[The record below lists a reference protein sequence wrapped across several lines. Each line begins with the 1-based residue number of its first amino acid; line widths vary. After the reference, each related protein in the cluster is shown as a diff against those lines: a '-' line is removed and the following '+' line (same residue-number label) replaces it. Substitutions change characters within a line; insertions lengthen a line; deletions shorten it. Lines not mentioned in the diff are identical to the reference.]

1 MPVYFYW
8 GEDSYRLHQ
17 ACQTL
22 REKLVDPAWESFN
35 FEKLPG
41 EQADTLIQAVTQALT
56 PPFGSGQRLVWVQ
69 ETTVGQRCSAELLAE
84 LERTLPLIPSQSH
97 LLLTSSSKPDGR
109 SKVVKFLQQQAKFQ
123 EFSLIPAW
131 KTDELE
137 QHIKTTANGL
147 GLELTSEA
155 VELLIEAVGNDTRQ
169 LVNELEKLRLY
180 SSPKTAIT
188 AQQVQDLVT
197 TTTQNSLELA
207 STILKGQV
215 GPALDLLA
223 DLLRQNEPPLRLLA
237 SLTRQFRTWLWVK
250 LLSDAKERDAQVIAK
265 AAEIGNP
272 KRVYFLQKEVQ
283 PLSRQSLQDALPIL
297 LTMELQLKQG
307 NDPQITLPMGIIQ
320 LCQCFGQAG
329 AQGG

>member
-8 GEDSYRLHQ
+8 GEDSYRLNQ

-41 EQADTLIQAVTQALT
+41 EQSDTLIQAITQALT

-84 LERTLPLIPSQSH
+84 LERTLPLIPDTSH
-97 LLLTSSSKPDGR
+97 LLLTSSAKPDGR
-109 SKVVKFLQQQAKFQ
+109 SKAVKFLQQQAKFL

-131 KTDELE
+131 KTEDLE
-137 QHIKTTANGL
+137 QHIKTTAKGL
-147 GLELTSEA
+147 GLELTLDA

-180 SSPKTAIT
+180 LPPQTAIT
-188 AQQVQDLVT
+188 AQHVQDLVT

-215 GPALDLLA
+215 GKSLDLLG

-250 LLSDAKERDAQVIAK
+250 LLSDAKERDPQVIAK

-283 PLSRQSLQDALPIL
+283 PLSRQSLEQALPLL

-329 AQGG
+329 RG